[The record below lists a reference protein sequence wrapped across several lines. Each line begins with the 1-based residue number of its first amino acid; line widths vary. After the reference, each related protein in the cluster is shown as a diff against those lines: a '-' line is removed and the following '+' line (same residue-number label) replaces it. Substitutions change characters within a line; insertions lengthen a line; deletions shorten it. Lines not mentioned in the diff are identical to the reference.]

1 MSDKIIKPN
10 TEIIKQ
16 GTELIVPKAKEVH
29 HPPWVSNPETFI
41 NTREFSREAANWLKY
56 GNYTSAPKGSYEW
69 KAYWDEQTRRCL
81 EGYSV
86 GGVKISG
93 KYYDYLNFTQIEA
106 REKDKKGRDRR
117 ILTFPKFLD
126 IDYYYYWEIEHA
138 MDAGEGMC
146 VGKARRKGFSFKNAH
161 LCKYDYN
168 FVKESNSVI
177 GAYLSEYSS
186 NTMNMVKTMLNFL
199 NKETAWV
206 KRRNPDSKEHVRAR
220 YEKTINGQKVWGG
233 YNSQIYTLTFHNN
246 SSAAIGKAISFM
258 LWEEAGKW
266 DNLINSYNLT
276 LPTFVDGDITTG
288 FWIIFGTGG
297 DMESGATEGFEEL
310 FYNPH
315 KYKLRAYDLHDYDE
329 DQMGQAGFFVDDT
342 WYKPPHIDKEGA
354 SLRESAMMSNLA
366 RRDELEKGAK
376 STVTIDDFMT
386 QYPLIP
392 AEAFLLTSG
401 AYFDAK
407 KIMDQINKIEQD
419 KKLANLGQRGYITQK
434 AGRPVFVEDES
445 MFEAPYPFDMKQ
457 KEGCL
462 VIYEHPEKVSGE
474 IPYGL
479 YLASTDPYMH
489 DESTGDSLGSTFI
502 YKKFYR
508 ADKTHDI
515 LVAEYTGRPNTTE
528 DYYEQVRML
537 LMYYNARCLYENQF
551 KDMKTYFGH
560 KESLRLLAPQPM
572 IVKDIIPKSE
582 VQRGYGVHMP
592 KQMKEAA
599 VIYLRDWLREEISPG
614 ITNLTKIYSVN
625 LLKEL
630 LRFNFKGNFDRVS
643 SMLIMMIYIQ
653 ENRKIKLSAIDK
665 ERKPSMFED
674 FGKSLGIK

>member
-1 MSDKIIKPN
+1 MQETSKKIIH
-10 TEIIKQ
+10 Q
-16 GTELIVPKAKEVH
+16 
-29 HPPWVSNPETFI
+29 PPWISNPETFV
-41 NTREFSREAANWLKY
+41 NTREFSREALNFLKY
-56 GNYTSAPKGSYEW
+56 GYYTNAPAGSYEW
-69 KAYWDEQTRRCL
+69 KAYWDEQTRRCI
-81 EGYSV
+81 EGYEV
-86 GGVKISG
+86 GGIRISG
-93 KYYDYLNFTQIEA
+93 RYYDYLNFTQIEA

-126 IDYYYYWEIEHA
+126 IDYYYYWEIENA

-146 VGKARRKGFSFKNAH
+146 VSKARRKGFSFKNAH
-161 LCKYDYN
+161 LCKYEYN
-168 FVKESNSVI
+168 FVRDSNSVI
-177 GAYLSEYSS
+177 GAYLSEYSG
-186 NTMNMVKTMLNFL
+186 NTMSMVKTMLNFL
-199 NKETAWV
+199 NKHTAWT
-206 KRRNPDSKEHVRAR
+206 KRRNPDTKDHVRAR
-220 YEKTINGQKVWGG
+220 FEKTIAGQKVWGG

-297 DMESGATEGFEEL
+297 DMESGATAGFEEL

-315 KYKLRAYDLHDYDE
+315 KYKLRAYDLNAYDV
-329 DQMGQAGFFVDDT
+329 DQIGEAGFFVDDA
-342 WYKPPHIDKEGA
+342 WYKPPHVNEDGV
-354 SLRESAMMSNLA
+354 SLRESAIKSNLA

-392 AEAFLLTSG
+392 AESFLITSG

-407 KIMDQINKIEQD
+407 KIMDQINRIEQD
-419 KKLANLGQRGYITQK
+419 KKLANLGQRGYMSSDGDK
-434 AGRPVFVEDES
+434 AVFVPDES
-445 MFEAPYPFDMKQ
+445 LLEAPYPFDMKQ
-457 KEGCL
+457 KEGAV
-462 VIYEHPEKVSGE
+462 VIYEHPEKVGIVDE
-474 IPYGL
+474 KGNNVGGNIPYGL
-479 YLASTDPYMH
+479 YLAATDPYMH

-502 YKKFYR
+502 YKKFYS
-508 ADKTHDI
+508 ADKTSDI
-515 LVAEYTGRPNTTE
+515 LVAEYTGRPETTE

-551 KDMKTYFGH
+551 KDMKTHFQH
-560 KESLRLLAPQPM
+560 KNSLRLLAPQPM

-599 VIYLRDWLREEISPG
+599 VIYLRDWLRQEKSPG
-614 ITNLTKIYSVN
+614 ITNLNHIYSVN

-643 SMLIMMIYIQ
+643 AMLILMIYIQ
-653 ENRKIKLSAIDK
+653 ENRKIQLSAIEKD
-665 ERKPSMFED
+665 RKPSMFVE
-674 FGKSLGIK
+674 FGKELGIK